1 MKNVSISWKPRATG
15 SFWRPAIGLLHNL
28 MYEAE
33 PWGITY
39 QKAEDTGVVHQFE
52 CAQKVFAELRK
63 RGLRVLVGGDYGFPW
78 TPHGTNA
85 RDLEHFVRFFGY
97 SDSEALVAATRTG
110 AAAMMLG
117 GQTGEIT
124 KGFLADLLV
133 VAGAPQDDVRLL
145 QRPRQHQTGDERRQ
159 DLQESFRNPALTG
172 DVSMFQHAALSLED
186 AKRVAAAA
194 RAEAEKN
201 GWAIV
206 IAVVDD
212 GGHLMYLERMDGT
225 QKASSRIAEAKG
237 RTAILF
243 KRPTKAIED
252 NVLEGRTVMMG
263 LPGAVPLDGGV
274 PLMKDGQ
281 FVGGIGVS
289 GVQSFQ
295 DGIVARAGAAAL

>member
-1 MKNVSISWKPRATG
+1 
-15 SFWRPAIGLLHNL
+15 
-28 MYEAE
+28 
-33 PWGITY
+33 
-39 QKAEDTGVVHQFE
+39 
-52 CAQKVFAELRK
+52 
-63 RGLRVLVGGDYGFPW
+63 
-78 TPHGTNA
+78 
-85 RDLEHFVRFFGY
+85 
-97 SDSEALVAATRTG
+97 
-110 AAAMMLG
+110 
-117 GQTGEIT
+117 
-124 KGFLADLLV
+124 
-133 VAGAPQDDVRLL
+133 
-145 QRPRQHQTGDERRQ
+145 
-159 DLQESFRNPALTG
+159 
-172 DVSMFQHAALSLED
+172 MFQHAALSLED

-263 LPGAVPLDGGV
+263 LPGAVPLEGGV

-295 DGIVARAGAAAL
+295 DGVVARAGAAAL

>member
-1 MKNVSISWKPRATG
+1 
-15 SFWRPAIGLLHNL
+15 
-28 MYEAE
+28 
-33 PWGITY
+33 
-39 QKAEDTGVVHQFE
+39 
-52 CAQKVFAELRK
+52 
-63 RGLRVLVGGDYGFPW
+63 
-78 TPHGTNA
+78 
-85 RDLEHFVRFFGY
+85 
-97 SDSEALVAATRTG
+97 
-110 AAAMMLG
+110 
-117 GQTGEIT
+117 
-124 KGFLADLLV
+124 
-133 VAGAPQDDVRLL
+133 
-145 QRPRQHQTGDERRQ
+145 
-159 DLQESFRNPALTG
+159 
-172 DVSMFQHAALSLED
+172 MFQHAALSLED

-252 NVLEGRTVMMG
+252 NVKEGRTVMMV
-263 LPGAVPLDGGV
+263 LPGAVPLEGGV

-295 DGIVARAGAAAL
+295 DGVVARAGAAAL

>member
-1 MKNVSISWKPRATG
+1 
-15 SFWRPAIGLLHNL
+15 
-28 MYEAE
+28 
-33 PWGITY
+33 
-39 QKAEDTGVVHQFE
+39 
-52 CAQKVFAELRK
+52 
-63 RGLRVLVGGDYGFPW
+63 
-78 TPHGTNA
+78 
-85 RDLEHFVRFFGY
+85 
-97 SDSEALVAATRTG
+97 
-110 AAAMMLG
+110 
-117 GQTGEIT
+117 
-124 KGFLADLLV
+124 
-133 VAGAPQDDVRLL
+133 
-145 QRPRQHQTGDERRQ
+145 
-159 DLQESFRNPALTG
+159 
-172 DVSMFQHAALSLED
+172 MFQHAALSLDD

-212 GGHLMYLERMDGT
+212 GGHLIYLERMDGT

-252 NVLEGRTVMMG
+252 NVQEGRTVMLG

-274 PLMKDGQ
+274 PLVKDGQ
-281 FVGGIGVS
+281 FLGGIGVS

>member
-1 MKNVSISWKPRATG
+1 
-15 SFWRPAIGLLHNL
+15 
-28 MYEAE
+28 
-33 PWGITY
+33 
-39 QKAEDTGVVHQFE
+39 
-52 CAQKVFAELRK
+52 
-63 RGLRVLVGGDYGFPW
+63 
-78 TPHGTNA
+78 
-85 RDLEHFVRFFGY
+85 
-97 SDSEALVAATRTG
+97 
-110 AAAMMLG
+110 
-117 GQTGEIT
+117 
-124 KGFLADLLV
+124 
-133 VAGAPQDDVRLL
+133 
-145 QRPRQHQTGDERRQ
+145 
-159 DLQESFRNPALTG
+159 
-172 DVSMFQHAALSLED
+172 MFQHAALSLED

-201 GWAIV
+201 GWAVV

-263 LPGAVPLDGGV
+263 LPGAVPLEGGV
-274 PLMKDGQ
+274 PMLKDGQ

-295 DGIVARAGAAAL
+295 DGVVARAGAAAL

>member
-1 MKNVSISWKPRATG
+1 
-15 SFWRPAIGLLHNL
+15 
-28 MYEAE
+28 
-33 PWGITY
+33 
-39 QKAEDTGVVHQFE
+39 
-52 CAQKVFAELRK
+52 
-63 RGLRVLVGGDYGFPW
+63 
-78 TPHGTNA
+78 
-85 RDLEHFVRFFGY
+85 
-97 SDSEALVAATRTG
+97 
-110 AAAMMLG
+110 
-117 GQTGEIT
+117 
-124 KGFLADLLV
+124 
-133 VAGAPQDDVRLL
+133 
-145 QRPRQHQTGDERRQ
+145 
-159 DLQESFRNPALTG
+159 
-172 DVSMFQHAALSLED
+172 MFQHAALSLED

-252 NVLEGRTVMMG
+252 NVSEGRTVMMG

-274 PLMKDGQ
+274 PLVKDGQ
-281 FVGGIGVS
+281 FLGGIGVS